1 MELFLAGLLSLI
13 SIISTVHALPR
24 GDELILRATSG
35 CGQEAFL
42 PGITQYR
49 VLKSSGTD
57 RSYSYHL
64 PSSYNAD
71 KPYAVVIGFHGSSS
85 IGAFFELDTKMSQER
100 YSSDKIMIYPNG
112 IGGSWAGPTY
122 HAGSTVVEDIKFVQ
136 DIINDIKGLF
146 CVDEG
151 KIFGAG

>member
-1 MELFLAGLLSLI
+1 MELFLAGLLSLV
-13 SIISTVHALPR
+13 SIISTVHALPQ

-49 VLKSSGTD
+49 GLKSSGKD

-64 PSSYNAD
+64 PSSYDAE
-71 KPYAVVIGFHGSSS
+71 KLYAVVIGFHGSSS